1 MPAREDRISMNCAK
15 RNTSIDI
22 NLSSCFCYQWAPPM
36 QIGTGGYEDYR
47 QWRLDEQYSPYPS
60 FSI

>member
-1 MPAREDRISMNCAK
+1 MNCAK

-47 QWRLDEQYSPYPS
+47 QWRLDEQYSRYPS